1 MKLSRYERETIILYN
16 EADSNASIYTHNEKL
31 QMQLKKLHEKYPEL
45 VYPGEKNGSGGLSYT
60 LPKKWVRIVPPQ
72 VRSEAQKRVLAEVNQ
87 RRREK
92 KKEEQNVSGEN

>member
-1 MKLSRYERETIILYN
+1 
-16 EADSNASIYTHNEKL
+16 
-31 QMQLKKLHEKYPEL
+31 MQLKKLHEKYPEL

-87 RRREK
+87 RRRER

>member
-31 QMQLKKLHEKYPEL
+31 QRQLKKLHEKYPEL

-87 RRREK
+87 RRREI

>member
-16 EADSNASIYTHNEKL
+16 EADSNASIYTHNEIL
-31 QMQLKKLHEKYPEL
+31 QRQLKKLHEKYPEL

-87 RRREK
+87 RRRER